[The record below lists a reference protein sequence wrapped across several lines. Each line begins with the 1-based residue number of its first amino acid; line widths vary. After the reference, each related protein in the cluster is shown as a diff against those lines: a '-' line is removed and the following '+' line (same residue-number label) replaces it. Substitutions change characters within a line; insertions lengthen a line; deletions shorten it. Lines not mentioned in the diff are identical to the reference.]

1 MARVLTGLLS
11 RALMQM
17 VIWGGRFLG
26 IRWSKKYMIKRL
38 LFLCLILP
46 CLAFSQANKDS
57 TFQNNQHKNIA
68 ATLNAYTTNYPTEKA
83 YLQFDKPYY
92 AIGDTVY
99 FKAYVTI
106 AAQHK
111 LSAMSG
117 ILYAEL
123 INPDNKIAWSL
134 KLQMLAGV
142 AWGDFTLA
150 DTLKG
155 GNYRVRAYTNW
166 MRNEGETAFFEQT
179 LLVGS
184 AVAARIP
191 ESGQPK
197 NKKAVANLTAKKFDV
212 QFMPEG
218 GSLVAGNYSKIAFKA
233 IGADGLGI
241 DIKGAV
247 TDETGAGV
255 STFASTHLGIG
266 AFNFVPVVGKTYKAN
281 ITYADSTTNTVE
293 LPKAINNGYTISLNN
308 ANPDTIRIR
317 ITAGNEATSGKLSLV
332 AQSGGVVYYAAEKQ
346 GDSKIF
352 SATIP
357 KSKFPTGIIQFT
369 LFSQNGEP
377 LNERLAFINH
387 HDQLNLNLKTDKP
400 GYTIRQ
406 KVKFKL
412 NPKDKNGK
420 SVTGSFSVAVTD
432 ETKVPVDTLNENGI
446 LTNLLLTSELKGN
459 IEQPGYYFTN
469 TDTKVQTD
477 LDNLLLTQ
485 GYRQFEWKRILSD
498 TLATNIYQPEKAM
511 QISGTVKRNGKPVQG
526 AQVKLF
532 SKTGGMFMLD
542 TLTDVNGK
550 FAFKDLIFADS
561 TKFVVQSRVKKGQDD
576 VTLELDTI
584 QAPQLTIKSY
594 GSGQYAQA
602 NVSVA
607 DISTYVINQK
617 QFYEEQ
623 QKYGINKHPIVL
635 KGVKVEAKY
644 EPKIPH
650 SENLNGSGNADQI
663 LTAKDIE
670 RFICGKLSDCLIG
683 VLNGI
688 KFQNGVPQVGAL
700 VIDGTFVDVETFI
713 DLRPDDIEGIEVI
726 HGAHYGA
733 IYGTRMANGGLI
745 ITTKRAKKQNNY
757 YRYAPGV
764 VTYMPKGFYKARE
777 FYSPQYDNP
786 HTNQKMADLRSTIY
800 WNPNI
805 ITDKDGKASFE
816 YFNADGKGTYRVVVE
831 GIDADGNLGRQVFR
845 YKVE

>member
-1 MARVLTGLLS
+1 M
-11 RALMQM
+11 
-17 VIWGGRFLG
+17 
-26 IRWSKKYMIKRL
+26 KKLNGTVCIL
-38 LFLCLILP
+38 LFSMSFIN
-46 CLAFSQANKDS
+46 LAVSA
-57 TFQNNQHKNIA
+57 QNNQLLSGGI
-68 ATLNAYTTNYPTEKA
+68 PEKISSFFGSHTQERA

-92 AIGDTVY
+92 AIGDTIY

-106 AAQHK
+106 GAQHK
-111 LSAMSG
+111 LSALSS
-117 ILYAEL
+117 ILYVEL
-123 INPDNKIAWSL
+123 IDPDNKIARSL
-134 KLQMLAGV
+134 KLQMITGV
-142 AWGDFTLA
+142 AWGDFALT

-155 GNYRVRAYTNW
+155 GNYSVRAYTNW
-166 MRNEGETAFFEQT
+166 MRNEGESTFFEQT
-179 LLVGS
+179 FPVGS
-184 AVAARIP
+184 AVATRIL
-191 ESGQPK
+191 ESGQQK
-197 NKKAVANLTAKKFDV
+197 NKKATASITAKKFDV
-212 QFMPEG
+212 QFLPEG
-218 GSLVAGNYSKIAFKA
+218 GSLVVSNYSKIAFKA
-233 IGADGLGI
+233 IGPGGFGI
-241 DIKGAV
+241 DIKGTV
-247 TDETGAGV
+247 TDETGAEIC
-255 STFASTHLGIG
+255 SLASTHLGTG
-266 AFNFVPVVGKTYKAN
+266 TFNIVPEAGKNYKAN
-281 ITYADSTTNTVE
+281 ITYPDGSIGAIE
-293 LPKAINNGYTISLNN
+293 LPKAIHNGYTISLNN
-308 ANPDTIRIR
+308 SSPDTLRIR
-317 ITAGNEATSGKLSLV
+317 ITAGSEATGGKLSLV

-400 GYTIRQ
+400 DYAIRQ

-412 NPKDKNGK
+412 NPKDKDGK
-420 SVTGSFSVAVTD
+420 PVTGSFSVAVTD

-459 IEQPGYYFTN
+459 IEQPEYYFTN
-469 TDTKVQTD
+469 IDPKAQTD
-477 LDNLLLTQ
+477 LDNLMLTQ
-485 GYRQFEWKRILSD
+485 GYRHFEWKKVLTD
-498 TLATNIYQPEKAM
+498 TTSTNVYQPEKAM
-511 QISGTVKRNGKPVQG
+511 RVSGTVKRNGKPVPN

-532 SKTGGMFMLD
+532 SKAGGMFMLD

-561 TKFVVQSRVKKGQDD
+561 TKFVVQSKVKKGQDD

-584 QAPQLTIKSY
+584 QPPRVIINNF
-594 GSGQYAQA
+594 GSGKYMQTS
-602 NVSVA
+602 VSVA
-607 DISTYVINQK
+607 DISAYVINQK

-635 KGVKVEAKY
+635 KEVKVETKY

-650 SENLNGSGNADQI
+650 SENLNGAGNADYVF
-663 LTAKDIE
+663 TSKDIE
-670 RFICGKLSDCLIG
+670 KFNCARLAECLSGRLPGLRFR
-683 VLNGI
+683 NGI
-688 KFQNGVPQVGAL
+688 PESMAV
-700 VIDGTFVDVETFI
+700 VIDGNFI
-713 DLRPDDIEGIEVI
+713 DVDLFTSINPDDIEGIEI
-726 HGAHYGA
+726 IRKSSHYA
-733 IYGTRMANGGLI
+733 TIYGTRMADGGII
-745 ITTKRAKKQNNY
+745 ITTKRGKRTKDY